1 MFKITEY
8 LDKLHN
14 VKHHLT
20 WGQAECPVCQGTLK
34 FSKSGGKQDSYACY
48 TNYCHEKRNE
58 YGVNLIKQKLAPFNG
73 FSQSTQFSN
82 HTYFKSDVKLM
93 PIPLYVTDQVN
104 LLSDVIYERP
114 IVHTN
119 IERSERKIIFSY
131 KQFVAVRV
139 ERYTHEGYS
148 KYFYPLHPS
157 DVALKGRVMDKGL
170 PDIENL
176 SVIYREDYIQP
187 DIILVEGEKCAS
199 TLQKLGYA
207 AISVY
212 TSFIS
217 SMTLSGVLRDLKDK
231 GVRNIIFLSDND
243 TSGQHKAHM
252 FEEYAW
258 HQNINLTNINLVDI
272 YPEFKECQGFDVADL
287 YVEGY
292 IPSNREEFQ
301 SILQQQLDK
310 NGKY

>member
-8 LDKLHN
+8 LDRLNN
-14 VKHHLT
+14 VKHHMT

-48 TNYCHEKRNE
+48 TNYCHERRNE

-73 FSQSTQFSN
+73 FAQSNQFNNQS
-82 HTYFKSDVKLM
+82 YFKSDVKLM
-93 PIPLYVTDQVN
+93 PIPMYVTDQVN
-104 LLSDVIYERP
+104 LLSDVPYIRP
-114 IVHTN
+114 TVVTN
-119 IERSERKIIFSY
+119 VRKNERKIVFRY
-131 KQFVAVRV
+131 EDFVAVRI

-148 KYFYPLHPS
+148 KYFYPLHSPS
-157 DVALKGRVMDKGL
+157 LDTKEMVKGL
-170 PDIENL
+170 PDTDNL
-176 SVIYREDYIQP
+176 SVIYREAYVQP

-207 AISVY
+207 AISIY

-231 GVRNIIFLSDND
+231 GVRNIVFLSDND
-243 TSGQHKAHM
+243 VAGQHKAHM

-258 HQNINLTNINLVDI
+258 HQHINLTNINLVDI
-272 YPEFKECQGFDVADL
+272 YPEFKEYQGFDVADL

-292 IPSNREEFQ
+292 ISSNREEFQ

-310 NGKY
+310 NGNY